1 MRDLDL
7 LPLQHADVRRLEVVA
22 DGLPLYHGAQI
33 AVDTT
38 LVSPLRRN
46 GTPHSRCAWEDGAAL
61 RQARRRKERV
71 YPELSG
77 DWLFFASEVGG
88 RWSLETQ
95 AFLRQLARA
104 KCIQN
109 SPHMEEPDWL
119 FFASEVGGRWSLETQ
134 AFLRKLARA
143 KSREEPPTFRT
154 SAKLAW
160 TWRWSMILACASAR
174 AFAQSL
180 LENRAAQ
187 G

>member
-1 MRDLDL
+1 M
-7 LPLQHADVRRLEVVA
+7 
-22 DGLPLYHGAQI
+22 
-33 AVDTT
+33 
-38 LVSPLRRN
+38 
-46 GTPHSRCAWEDGAAL
+46 
-61 RQARRRKERV
+61 

-77 DWLFFASEVGG
+77 AHGRARLVVLANEVGG

-104 KCIQN
+104 K
-109 SPHMEEPDWL
+109 
-119 FFASEVGGRWSLETQ
+119 
-134 AFLRKLARA
+134 
-143 KSREEPPTFRT
+143 SREEPPNFWT

-187 G
+187 GFDGPTPTTAEVIGDSRYAGFA